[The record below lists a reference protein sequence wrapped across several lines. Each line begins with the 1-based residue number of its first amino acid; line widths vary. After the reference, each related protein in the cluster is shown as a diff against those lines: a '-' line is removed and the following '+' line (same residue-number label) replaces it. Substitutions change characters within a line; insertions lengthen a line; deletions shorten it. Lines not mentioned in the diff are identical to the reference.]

1 MHRVQPLYSDLK
13 DRSVLITGGASGIGA
28 ALVAA
33 FAAQGAKVT
42 FLDIDRVAGEALA
55 EKLGSGVQFMECDLS
70 NVAALQAAVQQ
81 AGDRTGT
88 MDIVINNAARDDR
101 HDIDTF
107 SEAEWDHNQAVNM
120 KPVFFVIQAA
130 LPFLRKAGGGSIINF
145 SSIAFLLNM
154 GELPSYTAAKAG
166 IIGLTKALA
175 GRLGPE
181 NIRVNAILPGMVVT
195 ERQRQLWLTDDSIAA
210 FQKKQCLQRTLTA
223 EDMVGPVL
231 FLASASSGAMTAQT
245 MIVDGGVL

>member
-1 MHRVQPLYSDLK
+1 
-13 DRSVLITGGASGIGA
+13 
-28 ALVAA
+28 
-33 FAAQGAKVT
+33 
-42 FLDIDRVAGEALA
+42 
-55 EKLGSGVQFMECDLS
+55 
-70 NVAALQAAVQQ
+70 
-81 AGDRTGT
+81 
-88 MDIVINNAARDDR
+88 VINNAARDDR
-101 HDIDTF
+101 HDIEAF
-107 SEAEWDHNQAVNM
+107 SEAEWDANQAVNM

-195 ERQRQLWLTDDSIAA
+195 ERQRQLWLTDDSIAE
-210 FQKKQCLQRTLTA
+210 FQKKQCLKRTLTA
-223 EDMVGPVL
+223 DDMVGPVL